1 MRRMLFSSIL
11 LSSLCLAVPGHAQQ
25 APETDSEYLQHRAVS
40 LNERIDMAVKH
51 HGLSRKKAARLHLS
65 VRQVQT
71 TAGNLQARTGTVS
84 RTDADR
90 LNQQLTDVERIL
102 THQP

>member
-1 MRRMLFSSIL
+1 MRRALLSLIL
-11 LSSLCLAVPGHAQQ
+11 LPSLCVAIPGHAQQ
-25 APETDSEYLQHRAVS
+25 AVETDSEYLQHRAAS
-40 LNERIDMAVKH
+40 LNDRIDLAVKDH
-51 HGLSRKKAARLHLS
+51 ALSRKKAAKLHLS

-71 TAGNLQARTGTVS
+71 TAGHLQARTGTVS